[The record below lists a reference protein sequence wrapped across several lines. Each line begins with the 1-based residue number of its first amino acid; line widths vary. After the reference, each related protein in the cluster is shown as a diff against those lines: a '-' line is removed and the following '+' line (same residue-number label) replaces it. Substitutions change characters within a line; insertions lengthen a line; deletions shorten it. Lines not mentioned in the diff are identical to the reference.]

1 MNNEYFVGEEEKV
14 RSSERSFFSAKRIA
28 LTAIVIP
35 RKPPVPSGA
44 TLRAPC
50 AEASFLRD
58 SILSARRLSGALK
71 NIENVFAVGCH

>member
-1 MNNEYFVGEEEKV
+1 MRK
-14 RSSERSFFSAKRIA
+14 ERFALVSDFFSAMRIA

-50 AEASFLRD
+50 TEASFLRD
-58 SILSARRLSGALK
+58 SILSARRLSGTLK
-71 NIENVFAVGCH
+71 NKPEADLMNN

>member
-1 MNNEYFVGEEEKV
+1 MNNEYFVGKEEKI
-14 RSSERSFFSAKRIA
+14 RSGERFFSAMRIA

-58 SILSARRLSGALK
+58 SILSARRLSGTHK
-71 NIENVFAVGCH
+71 NKP